1 MKSKA
6 FFYFVFLSFWMS
18 IFILFQSCKNLESR
32 IQEGDIIFQSDT
44 CNQSKAVK
52 LATHSEY
59 SHCGII
65 VYENHN
71 FYVYEAVQP
80 VKKTLLSRFIHRG
93 LGGHYVIKR
102 LKNSEKILTT
112 ENTEKLKTILK
123 QFIDKDYD
131 LPFEWTD
138 DKMYCSELVWKAYK
152 RSVGIEIGKLSQLK
166 DFDLTSQKVK
176 DILKER
182 YGDSIPYEQFV
193 IPPSAI
199 FNSEKLFTVDS
210 I

>member
-1 MKSKA
+1 MNA
-6 FFYFVFLSFWMS
+6 RYGYGF
-18 IFILFQSCKNLESR
+18 IFILVFSFAIALLQSCGNIESK

-44 CNQSKAVK
+44 CAQSKAVK
-52 LATHSEY
+52 LATHSAY

-65 VYENHN
+65 VMENHN
-71 FYVYEAVQP
+71 YYVYEAVQP

-102 LKNSEKILTT
+102 LKNSEKILTK

-138 DKMYCSELVWKAYK
+138 DKMYCSELVWKSYQRATG
-152 RSVGIEIGKLSQLK
+152 VEIGRLSRLK
-166 DFDLTSQKVK
+166 DFDLSHPLVK
-176 DILKER
+176 EIMYER
-182 YGDSIPYEQFV
+182 YGDSIPYEQVV

-199 FNSEKLFTVDS
+199 FESNLLHTIDS